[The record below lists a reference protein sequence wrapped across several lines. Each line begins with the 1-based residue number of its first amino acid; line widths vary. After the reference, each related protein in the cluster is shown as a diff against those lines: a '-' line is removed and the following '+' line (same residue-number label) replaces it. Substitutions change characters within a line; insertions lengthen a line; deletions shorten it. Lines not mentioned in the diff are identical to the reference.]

1 MQDFDGGRSRPEG
14 RGPPLKSERRPPG
27 KGAPPSE
34 GRDDRQ
40 ISNRARDGTA
50 SAPAQASSP
59 SAALA
64 ALRQQRQVQALHDL
78 GPRALHE
85 FLVELGRHHPGI
97 AADGDRLLAKYAAA
111 DPLILRALG
120 GDKFPPAAAS
130 DCPVSASVSELGQ
143 RGKWGLMPFEK
154 WRSCARLVAI
164 RGWGA
169 VRAHE
174 AVGGDPSGPG
184 ERAAGIGAL
193 AEAGGWVAACRGFD
207 DTLPNPHDHTVGDV
221 DEDVAAGAY
230 STWLGRTP

>member
-1 MQDFDGGRSRPEG
+1 
-14 RGPPLKSERRPPG
+14 
-27 KGAPPSE
+27 
-34 GRDDRQ
+34 
-40 ISNRARDGTA
+40 
-50 SAPAQASSP
+50 
-59 SAALA
+59 
-64 ALRQQRQVQALHDL
+64 
-78 GPRALHE
+78 
-85 FLVELGRHHPGI
+85 
-97 AADGDRLLAKYAAA
+97 
-111 DPLILRALG
+111 
-120 GDKFPPAAAS
+120 
-130 DCPVSASVSELGQ
+130 
-143 RGKWGLMPFEK
+143 MPFEK